1 MIGMLEEAWNLFEK
15 PDMAAL
21 SGVPGLGSRVMVI
34 QPSQSVSY
42 RFNVQG
48 KQTNSGHT
56 HEIKTNKSLEAK
68 SKMKPQRG
76 NNNMSCKRVYFKA
89 GHGASASNHS
99 TQDKTTKQKNK
110 TQAAEM
116 A

>member
-42 RFNVQG
+42 RFNAQG

-76 NNNMSCKRVYFKA
+76 NNYMS
-89 GHGASASNHS
+89 
-99 TQDKTTKQKNK
+99 
-110 TQAAEM
+110 
-116 A
+116 